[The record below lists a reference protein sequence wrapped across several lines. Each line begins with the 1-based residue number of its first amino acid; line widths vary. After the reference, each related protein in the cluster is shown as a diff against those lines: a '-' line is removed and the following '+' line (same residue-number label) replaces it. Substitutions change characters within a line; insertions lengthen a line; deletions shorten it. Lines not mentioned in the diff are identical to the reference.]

1 MFLSILL
8 KKDLFYLHMGIS
20 VCRRVHVCVRG
31 EGVLE
36 EDIRSCGAVVTAGSE
51 LPVMCDVI
59 EVFISFPVLT

>member
-1 MFLSILL
+1 
-8 KKDLFYLHMGIS
+8 MGIS

-36 EDIRSCGAVVTAGSE
+36 EDIRSCGAVVTAASE

>member
-8 KKDLFYLHMGIS
+8 KKDLFYLYMGIS
-20 VCRRVHVCVRG
+20 VCRHVCVRG

-36 EDIRSCGAVVTAGSE
+36 EDIRSCGAVVTAASE

>member
-1 MFLSILL
+1 MLLSILW
-8 KKDLFYLHMGIS
+8 KKDLFYLYMGIS

-31 EGVLE
+31 VGVLE

-51 LPVMCDVI
+51 LPVMYDVI